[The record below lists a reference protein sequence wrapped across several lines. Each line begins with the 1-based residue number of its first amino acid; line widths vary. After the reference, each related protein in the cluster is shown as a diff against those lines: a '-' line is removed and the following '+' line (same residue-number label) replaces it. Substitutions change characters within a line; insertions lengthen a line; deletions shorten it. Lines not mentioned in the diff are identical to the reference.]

1 LPDKPCQSPYIDS
14 NVLMDHPKKVFEDF
28 SDSGIQLS
36 GFVLGELDNLKK
48 NGKSEEV
55 KFQARRATRYI
66 NANRDKI
73 KYIID
78 ETDYNNL
85 PSCFDKEIMDNK
97 IISLLKVLYEK
108 DNNTIAYSNDML
120 FRVKCDSL
128 NIPCK
133 QYEPTDYDDKK
144 YTGYTILDMSE
155 YELANWYE
163 SETKANLWN
172 LNINEYLL
180 LKVNNSI
187 VDKQRWTQ
195 QGFKSIVKK
204 DFKSMMFGNLKPKD
218 IFQELCID
226 SLHNNQFTAITGKP
240 GSGKSLCSLM
250 YIMWA
255 LQYQKYD
262 TCVVMYNPTKVRGA
276 VDMGFY
282 SGDSVQKGMQN
293 FIGNMLITKFGD
305 KGIVDNLITQDKIR
319 LIPMADSRGMEIT
332 DNQILYITEA
342 QNTTPDLMKLA
353 LSRCSKDAKIIIEGD
368 PYQQVDKV
376 EYVGK
381 NNGLLKAIEVFKNED
396 MFGCIHLPNVWR
408 SRMADIS
415 DKM

>member
-1 LPDKPCQSPYIDS
+1 MTPKYIDT
-14 NVLMDHPKKVFEDF
+14 NVLLSYSKELFEKY
-28 SDSGIQLS
+28 SNIYLS

-48 NGKSEEV
+48 NGKTEEV
-55 KFQARRATRYI
+55 KFQARLATRNI
-66 NANRDKI
+66 ELNKDKI
-73 KYIID
+73 TYLID
-78 ETDYNNL
+78 ETDYKL
-85 PSCFDKEIMDNK
+85 PSCYDKENMDNK
-97 IISLLKVLYEK
+97 IIALLNERYNQ
-108 DNNTIAYSNDML
+108 DNNFVALSNDLL
-120 FRVKCDSL
+120 FRAKCKSL
-128 NIPCK
+128 DIPCEK
-133 QYEPTDYDDKK
+133 FEPSESNDEK
-144 YTGYTILDMSE
+144 YAGYSIIDMTE

-180 LKVNNSI
+180 LRVNDSI

-195 QGFKSIVKK
+195 NGFKNIVKK

-218 IFQELCID
+218 IYQELCID
-226 SLHNNQFTAITGKP
+226 SLHNNQFTAITGRP
-240 GSGKSLCSLM
+240 GSGKSLSSLM

-262 TCVVMYNPTKVRGA
+262 SCIIMYNPTKVRGA

-282 SGDSVQKGMQN
+282 SGNSIEKGLQQ

-305 KGIVDNLITQDKIR
+305 KSIVDNLITQDKIR

-376 EYVGK
+376 EFVGK
-381 NNGLLKAIEVFKNED
+381 NNGLLRAIDVFKNED

-408 SRMADIS
+408 SKIADLS

>member
-73 KYIID
+73 TYIID

-120 FRVKCDSL
+120 FRAKCDSL
-128 NIPCK
+128 NITCK

-396 MFGCIHLPNVWR
+396 MFGCVHLPNVWR

>member
-1 LPDKPCQSPYIDS
+1 MAPKYIDT
-14 NVLMDHPKKVFEDF
+14 NVLLLYSKEVFDKYL
-28 SDSGIQLS
+28 DVQLS
-36 GFVLGELDNLKK
+36 GFVLGELDKLKK
-48 NGKSEEV
+48 FGNTEEV
-55 KFQARRATRYI
+55 KYQARRATRNI
-66 NANRDKI
+66 EANKDKI
-73 KYIID
+73 TYIID

-85 PSCFDKEIMDNK
+85 PSCYDKDIMDNK
-97 IISLLKVLYEK
+97 IISLLKEQHDK
-108 DNNTIAYSNDML
+108 DNTFVAFSNDLL
-120 FRVKCDSL
+120 FRAKCKSL
-128 NIPCK
+128 NIPCEK
-133 QYEPTDYDDKK
+133 FEPLDSNDDT
-144 YTGYTILDMSE
+144 YTGYSIVDMSE

-163 SETKANLWN
+163 SEAKSNLWN

-180 LKVNNSI
+180 IQVNNSI
-187 VDKQRWTQ
+187 VDKYRWTQ
-195 QGFKSIVKK
+195 NGFKSIVKK

-250 YIMWA
+250 YIMCA

-262 TCVVMYNPTKVRGA
+262 SCVIMYNPTKVRGA
-276 VDMGFY
+276 VDMGYY
-282 SGDSVQKGMQN
+282 SGNSVEKGMQQ

-305 KGIVDNLITQDKIR
+305 KSIVNNLITQDKIR

-381 NNGLLKAIEVFKNED
+381 NNGLLRAIEVFKNED
-396 MFGCIHLPNVWR
+396 MFGCVHLPNVWR
-408 SRMADIS
+408 SKIADLS

>member
-73 KYIID
+73 TYIID

-120 FRVKCDSL
+120 FRAKCDSL
-128 NIPCK
+128 NITCK

>member
-120 FRVKCDSL
+120 FRAKCDSL
-128 NIPCK
+128 NITCK
-133 QYEPTDYDDKK
+133 QYEPTDYDDEK

>member
-1 LPDKPCQSPYIDS
+1 MAPKYIDT
-14 NVLMDHPKKVFEDF
+14 NVLLLYSKEVFDKYL
-28 SDSGIQLS
+28 DVQLS
-36 GFVLGELDNLKK
+36 GFVLGELDKLKK
-48 NGKSEEV
+48 FGNTEEV
-55 KFQARRATRYI
+55 KYQARRATRNI
-66 NANRDKI
+66 EANKDKI
-73 KYIID
+73 TYIID

-85 PSCFDKEIMDNK
+85 PSCYDKDIMDNK
-97 IISLLKVLYEK
+97 IISLLKEQHDK
-108 DNNTIAYSNDML
+108 DNTFVAFSNDLL
-120 FRVKCDSL
+120 FRAKCKSL
-128 NIPCK
+128 NIPCEK
-133 QYEPTDYDDKK
+133 FEPLDSNDDT
-144 YTGYTILDMSE
+144 YTGYSIVDMSE

-163 SETKANLWN
+163 SEAKSNLWN

-180 LKVNNSI
+180 IQVNNSI
-187 VDKQRWTQ
+187 VDKYRWTQ
-195 QGFKSIVKK
+195 NGFKSIVKK

-262 TCVVMYNPTKVRGA
+262 SCVIMYNPTKVRGA
-276 VDMGFY
+276 VDMGYY
-282 SGDSVQKGMQN
+282 SGNSVEKGMQQ

-305 KGIVDNLITQDKIR
+305 KSIVNNLITQDKIR

-381 NNGLLKAIEVFKNED
+381 NNGLLRAIEVFKNED
-396 MFGCIHLPNVWR
+396 MFGCVHLPNVWR
-408 SRMADIS
+408 SKIADLS